1 MARSE
6 PAERDAPLAPL
17 HNAVIRVRGGRWAM
31 EVADVSP
38 WTALVVVAV
47 AVAVTAA
54 VVLVCLVRL
63 LH

>member
-1 MARSE
+1 
-6 PAERDAPLAPL
+6 
-17 HNAVIRVRGGRWAM
+17 M